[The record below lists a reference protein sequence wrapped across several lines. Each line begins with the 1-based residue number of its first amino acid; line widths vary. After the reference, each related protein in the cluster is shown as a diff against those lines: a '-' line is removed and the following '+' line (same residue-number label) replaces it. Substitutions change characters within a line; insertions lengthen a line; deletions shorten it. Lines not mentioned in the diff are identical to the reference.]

1 MRILLSAYACEPGKG
16 SEPGVGWH
24 WAAELAKLGYQ
35 VDVLTRANNRELI
48 EAAFVR
54 DPLPGLCFHYYDL
67 PRWAIWLKR
76 GRRNYHLYYA
86 LWQRGA
92 FHMARRLTQTA
103 QYDVVHHLTFGVF
116 RQPSLMGRLGLPF
129 VLGPL
134 GGGDSIPENLRSS
147 IPRKRRLTEFVRD
160 AMNHLACLNPSVR
173 AMYRQAALILCRT
186 EGTRF
191 FVPPGSR
198 QKTHLHRDV
207 GIDPR
212 TLVDRLQVPQEPASF
227 LYAGSLSYLKGI
239 HLALQALALVRC
251 NRADATLTVIG
262 GGEDEQ
268 WLKDLA
274 ATLGISSAVRWLGKL
289 PQSQLWEHYARHTAF
304 VFPSMRDSGG
314 TVVLEALSQAL
325 PVICL
330 DTGGPGAILPPSC
343 GFKISVKDR
352 TQAQVVADLAGAM
365 QLYLDHPG
373 LRQQA
378 AQCALE
384 AARNRLWSDT
394 VSTAYSLVEQT
405 LRHHARV

>member
-24 WAAELAKLGYQ
+24 WATELAKLGHQ
-35 VDVLTRANNRELI
+35 VDVLTRTNNRGRI
-48 EAAFVR
+48 EAALAH
-54 DPLPGLCFHYYDL
+54 DPIAGLCFHYYDL

-86 LWQRGA
+86 LWQRGV
-92 FHMARRLTQTA
+92 FHLARKLVQTT

-116 RQPSLMGRLGLPF
+116 RQPSLLGRLGLPF

-134 GGGDSIPENLRSS
+134 GGGDSIPQNLRSS
-147 IPRKRRLTEFVRD
+147 FPRKRRLTEFVRET
-160 AMNHLACLNPSVR
+160 MNHLACLNPSVR
-173 AMYRQAALILCRT
+173 AMYSQATLIFCRT
-186 EGTRF
+186 EGTRS
-191 FVPPGSR
+191 FVAPGSR
-198 QKTHLHRDV
+198 PKTHLHRDV
-207 GIDPR
+207 GIDPQ
-212 TLVDRLQVPQEPASF
+212 TLTTRPASPQQPASF

-239 HLALQALALVRC
+239 HLALQALAIVRRH
-251 NRADATLTVIG
+251 RADATLTVIG

-268 WLKDLA
+268 WLKNLA
-274 ATLGISSAVRWLGKL
+274 AGLGISSAVRWLGKL

-343 GFKISVKDR
+343 GFKIPVKDR
-352 TQAQVVADLAGAM
+352 TETQVVADLAHAM
-365 QLYLDHPG
+365 QLYLDSPKLH
-373 LRQQA
+373 QQA

-384 AARNRLWSDT
+384 AARSRLWSDT
-394 VSTAYSLVEQT
+394 VSTAYSIVEQA
-405 LRHHARV
+405 LHLPARV